1 MTPNTKSVNDHRP
14 MEAKETITRKTTA
27 VTSRRC
33 ARARECDAHASA
45 VRVFIECARA
55 MDDACGERRA
65 LGVNVRI
72 RLRVALERRASGT
85 RVLARARTRAASRLS
100 MNALFYGIT
109 QGGRSARRSTRSR
122 APAPVKGNANA
133 NANANGGKSVKED
146 VTHVTYREGESLAAH
161 LKLGEGVLDV
171 KIPAGATTSANA
183 HLRTRQLWGTDTYT
197 ADSDLMAVL
206 THAGYYRP
214 SATAPPTLLEVHVIV
229 RAAAHPEDGYPS
241 TSRNGIRSRAWG
253 TMHDGVGFV
262 IESARAVTSNDASID
277 LTPSAGTH
285 KVVAPTFFPVEKE
298 HVVHTR
304 NSVAN
309 SDRKKGMIR
318 EVTIQYNL
326 CNEPWMKY
334 SISLVADQGFK
345 KSLWTC
351 ARLRRDVLYLETQRK
366 RFELSCVRGKENE
379 EDKFRWCVSKKP
391 LPLDKMREVGVP
403 LPKAHVDVVDDDLR
417 WDEINWGLNSLF
429 VRGKEYHVSR
439 IQFLPREEE

>member
-1 MTPNTKSVNDHRP
+1 
-14 MEAKETITRKTTA
+14 
-27 VTSRRC
+27 
-33 ARARECDAHASA
+33 
-45 VRVFIECARA
+45 VRV
-55 MDDACGERRA
+55 
-65 LGVNVRI
+65 VR
-72 RLRVALERRASGT
+72 VY
-85 RVLARARTRAASRLS
+85 V
-100 MNALFYGIT
+100 FT
-109 QGGRSARRSTRSR
+109 QGGRSARRSTRSK
-122 APAPVKGNANA
+122 APAPAKGNAS
-133 NANANGGKSVKED
+133 GGKSGVKEE
-146 VTHVTYREGESLAAH
+146 TTRVTYREGESLAAH

-171 KIPAGATTSANA
+171 KIPAEATSSANA

-214 SATAPPTLLEVHVIV
+214 SATVPPTLAEVRVIV
-229 RAAAHPEDGYPS
+229 RAAPHPEDGYPS

-253 TMHDGVGFV
+253 TMQDGVGFV
-262 IESARAVTSNDASID
+262 IESARAVTSNNASID

-304 NSVAN
+304 NSAAN

-351 ARLRRDVLYLETQRK
+351 ARLRRDVLYLETQRT
-366 RFELSCVRGKENE
+366 RFELSWLKGKEND
-379 EDKFRWCVSKKP
+379 EDKFRWSVSKKP

-403 LPKAHVDVVDDDLR
+403 LPKAHVDVIDDDLR

-429 VRGKEYHVSR
+429 VRGKEYQVSR
-439 IQFLPREEE
+439 LQFFPREKE